1 MAVPASPTPAVAGT
15 RQHGEKQEKK
25 EKLQETWIF
34 LCFDRLP
41 FGSASSTYVVP

>member
-25 EKLQETWIF
+25 ETSKKL
-34 LCFDRLP
+34 
-41 FGSASSTYVVP
+41 GSSYALGWNL